1 MWLERVSIRARLNQ
15 AGDRSCGHLDWFSS
29 RWAALRL
36 ITASV
41 AQRVAET
48 RPLPKSRVVN
58 GLLMEVPAQ
67 FLGKLLEPKIMFTL
81 EHIQGNGIPVS
92 A

>member
-1 MWLERVSIRARLNQ
+1 
-15 AGDRSCGHLDWFSS
+15 
-29 RWAALRL
+29 
-36 ITASV
+36 
-41 AQRVAET
+41 
-48 RPLPKSRVVN
+48 
-58 GLLMEVPAQ
+58 MEVPAQ